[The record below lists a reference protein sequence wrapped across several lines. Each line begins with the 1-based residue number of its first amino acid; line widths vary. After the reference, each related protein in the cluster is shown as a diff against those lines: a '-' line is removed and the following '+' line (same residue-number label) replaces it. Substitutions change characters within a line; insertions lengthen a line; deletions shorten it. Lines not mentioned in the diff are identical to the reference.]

1 MKSRPG
7 RAEEGFGEPAAE
19 RHVCRVAIRSF
30 TSFVDGGF
38 LVIRRSNGP
47 DNSLAQRFIDEFW
60 AYHETLLAQP

>member
-1 MKSRPG
+1 V
-7 RAEEGFGEPAAE
+7 AEGVGATIIDPSSATDLGT
-19 RHVCRVAIRSF
+19 RGVAIWSF
-30 TSFVDGGF
+30 TSFVDGEF